1 VIVHVL
7 LRKGIEGFLEFKE
20 NRDLKDLKGYQDLK
34 DHRVTLEF

>member
-7 LRKGIEGFLEFKE
+7 LRKGIEDFLEFKE
-20 NRDLKDLKGYQDLK
+20 NRDLKDLKEYKGLL